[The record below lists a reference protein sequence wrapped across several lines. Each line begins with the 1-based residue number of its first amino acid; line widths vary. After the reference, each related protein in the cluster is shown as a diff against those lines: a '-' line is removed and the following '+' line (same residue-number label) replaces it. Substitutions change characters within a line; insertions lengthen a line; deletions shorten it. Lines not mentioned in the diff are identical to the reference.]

1 MIMRLSF
8 LPLKSYTEIIKKFKS
23 LQNVERSW
31 SSTASSNF
39 FEIREY
45 FSMGISWAFQC
56 NPSLKF
62 QHNLQTLRTY
72 SVFSKGRP
80 GDRRSSSLSKT
91 FFYKTWQAV
100 ARQYIGTSCQLVGR
114 ANVLA
119 CPANSLA
126 VRSMTTLHHN
136 AYWVWLRHFWFFFF
150 HSTLSNLVH
159 PLLKIQQFCRF
170 LFLLLDLSNLQIEP
184 P

>member
-1 MIMRLSF
+1 MRLSF

-39 FEIREY
+39 FENREY
-45 FSMGISWAFQC
+45 FSLGISWAFQC

-72 SVFSKGRP
+72 FQRDVLVIAGRLP
-80 GDRRSSSLSKT
+80 YPKH
-91 FFYKTWQAV
+91 FFRKHDKPSPANIL
-100 ARQYIGTSCQLVGR
+100 ARLCQMVGR

-126 VRSMTTLHHN
+126 VQSMPT
-136 AYWVWLRHFWFFFF
+136 LRH
-150 HSTLSNLVH
+150 TDG
-159 PLLKIQQFCRF
+159 FCAA
-170 LFLLLDLSNLQIEP
+170 L
-184 P
+184 